1 MRSVLLNKPGELIMR
16 EIEKPIPAPGEV
28 LIKVKRMGICGSD
41 IHAYHG
47 QHPTIYLPVVQGHEF
62 SGTVEALG
70 EGVTGFEIGDFVTA
84 RPQYTCG
91 ECYHCKSGHEN
102 ICHDLKVIGCN
113 GTVPGAAQDY
123 IPMRSHLV
131 FKLEDSLSYED
142 GAMVEPVAVAVAA
155 VGTFTYDIKG
165 KNILVLG
172 AGTIGNLVAQVAKAK
187 GAKAVMITDVC
198 DEKLQI
204 AKNCGIDYTV
214 NTMTTDL
221 AEAAEAAFGK
231 DGIDGALECVG
242 VEATVNQAIKVCR
255 KRDDII
261 IVGIFAKDPA
271 IRMIDVQEKEF
282 KMIGTLMYLHND
294 FQEAIDLIT
303 ERKINLEPLKTAH
316 FKLEEFNAAYQY
328 ISDHRTT
335 SMKVF
340 IDVDD

>member
-1 MRSVLLNKPGELIMR
+1 MRSVLLNKPQELVMR
-16 EIEKPIPAPGEV
+16 EIEKPEPKPGEV

-62 SGTVEALG
+62 SGTVAALG

-102 ICHDLKVIGCN
+102 ICHNLQVIGCN
-113 GTVPGAAQDY
+113 GQVPGAAQEY

-131 FKLEDSLSYED
+131 FKLADTLSVDD

-198 DEKLQI
+198 DEKLEI
-204 AKNCGIDYTV
+204 AKRCGIDYTV

-221 AEAAEAAFGK
+221 NEAAEAAFGK
-231 DGIDGALECVG
+231 DGVDGALECVG

-271 IRMIDVQEKEF
+271 VRMIDVQEKEV
-282 KMIGTLMYLHND
+282 KLIGTLMYLHDD
-294 FQEAIDLIT
+294 FQKAIDLIT
-303 ERKINLEPLKTAH
+303 EKAINLEPLKTAH
-316 FKLEEFNAAYQY
+316 FKLEEFAEAYQY
-328 ISDHRTT
+328 IADHRKTA
-335 SMKVF
+335 MKVF
-340 IDVDD
+340 IDVEE

>member
-1 MRSVLLNKPGELIMR
+1 MRSVLLNKPQELIMR
-16 EIEKPIPAPGEV
+16 DIEKPIPAKGEV

-70 EGVTGFEIGDFVTA
+70 EGVTGFEVGDFVTA

-91 ECYHCKSGHEN
+91 ECYHCRSGHEN
-102 ICHDLKVIGCN
+102 ICHDLQVIGCN
-113 GTVPGAAQDY
+113 GKVPGAAQDY
-123 IPMRSHLV
+123 IPMREHLV
-131 FKLEDSLSYED
+131 FKLPKNMNYDD

-155 VGTFTYDIKG
+155 VGTFTADMKG

-172 AGTIGNLVAQVAKAK
+172 AGTIGNLVAQVAKAE

-198 DEKLQI
+198 DEKLEV
-204 AKNCGIDYTV
+204 AKQCGIDYTV
-214 NTMTTDL
+214 NTMKEDL
-221 AEAAEAAFGK
+221 NEKAEEAFGK

-242 VEATVNQAIKVCR
+242 IEATINQAIKVCR

-261 IVGIFAKDPA
+261 IVGIYSKDPA
-271 IRMIDVQEKEF
+271 IRMIDVQEKEL
-282 KMIGTLMYLHND
+282 KLIGTLMYLEKDYH
-294 FQEAIDLIT
+294 EAIRLIS
-303 ERKINLEPLKTAH
+303 EKMIDLEPLKTKH
-316 FKLEEFNAAYQY
+316 FKLEEFEEAYEY
-328 ISDHRTT
+328 IENHRNT
-335 SMKVF
+335 SMKVL